1 MDWHQRLPAAG
12 DAQGDS
18 NTPIPVTKYEDYATL
33 SAGRDAR
40 VTLAVLPN
48 EVLLHVLGFL
58 DVSDLLATSRVS
70 SCLLIPMKGGD
81 FLLLDGV
88 HVAMDVSTMCL
99 PDHREFLS
107 TCLFRRNIHVGTL
120 SLSCLTVCN
129 RTQTGL
135 PLNVQLTMTSA
146 QTSHQFRSLALD
158 PILHRL
164 RLRHARN
171 VLPPLLSNPSRPT
184 LTELIQRSIFLTNT
198 TVVSRRLARSLTA
211 IRLSRRL
218 AARPE
223 PETLVARSVLP
234 PECVPFGSVAPG
246 LVAKRRAVEREQV
259 RDGMRRWVGGVW
271 ERRWREK
278 AEDRRRWEER
288 SGVGRVW
295 RLRRFW
301 ERVGKGEIQAG

>member
-1 MDWHQRLPAAG
+1 MDWHQPMLAAG
-12 DAQGDS
+12 DALS
-18 NTPIPVTKYEDYATL
+18 ASSTKLPSPKYEGLAVK
-33 SAGRDAR
+33 SAGRDAK
-40 VTLAVLPN
+40 VTLVVLPN

-58 DVSDLLATSRVS
+58 DVSDLLATSR
-70 SCLLIPMKGGD
+70 
-81 FLLLDGV
+81 
-88 HVAMDVSTMCL
+88 
-99 PDHREFLS
+99 
-107 TCLFRRNIHVGTL
+107 
-120 SLSCLTVCN
+120 
-129 RTQTGL
+129 
-135 PLNVQLTMTSA
+135 
-146 QTSHQFRSLALD
+146 TSHQFRSLALA

-171 VLPPLLSNPSRPT
+171 VLPPLLTSPSRPT
-184 LTELIQRSIFLTNT
+184 LTDLIHRSIFLTNT

-223 PETLVARSVLP
+223 PEALVARSVLP

-301 ERVGKGEIQAG
+301 ERVGKGEIQAS